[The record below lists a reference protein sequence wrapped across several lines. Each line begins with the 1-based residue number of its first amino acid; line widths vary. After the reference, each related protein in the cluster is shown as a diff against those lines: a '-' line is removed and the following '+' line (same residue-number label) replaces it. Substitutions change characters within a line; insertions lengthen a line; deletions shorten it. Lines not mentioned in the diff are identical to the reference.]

1 MMYLIL
7 GSFRNFYFRF
17 YFLFLSSTF
26 LFFRRQFWVVYGE
39 MFIGLEANY

>member
-7 GSFRNFYFRF
+7 DSFGKNYFRF